1 MLASKLIEDLKKALE
16 NAGDCEVE
24 TMGACGMATIDG
36 VAVNRNTTEG
46 KTAIILEKS
55 TKL

>member
-24 TMGACGMATIDG
+24 TMGTFGMATIDG

>member
-24 TMGACGMATIDG
+24 TMGTCGMATIDS
-36 VAVNRNTTEG
+36 VVVSRNMPEG
-46 KTAIILEKS
+46 QATIILEKS